1 MLENG
6 INPLVEK
13 MLDFTARRQQT
24 ISSNLANLD
33 TPGYQA
39 KDIQFHDALSTAN
52 SSIDEVEVDDA
63 NVKANGNNV
72 DLEKQMTQMTQNGLQ
87 YVLLVEYLRSN
98 IQSIKT
104 AITEGGKP

>member
-39 KDIQFHDALSTAN
+39 KDIQFHDALSTAT
-52 SSIDEVEVDDA
+52 SSIEELEVDDA

-87 YVLLVEYLRSN
+87 YMLLVEYLRSD

>member
-6 INPLVEK
+6 INPFVEK

-24 ISSNLANLD
+24 ISANIANLD
-33 TPGYQA
+33 TPGYEA
-39 KDIQFHDALSTAN
+39 KDVQFHNSLSTAT
-52 SSIDEVEVDDA
+52 SSIEEVEVDDV

-87 YVLLVEYLRSN
+87 YMLLVEYLRGN